1 MERFLSVLFHCY
13 ISSTKINS
21 RRPVNAVE
29 VTERKEGG
37 KEGEMEGRNIEQ

>member
-13 ISSTKINS
+13 ISSTKNNS
-21 RRPVNAVE
+21 QYPVNAVE
-29 VTERKEGG
+29 VTERKEGR